1 MRIAKTRLLTTAGAV
16 LGAVVLAAPLTPA
29 QAAGSWHILGATE
42 VENARLSADAVQGV
56 DSSINTV
63 EYRKGGEGNIEVCG
77 FQRTERISASRQ
89 TRWASPSRTGSTLIL
104 QFRNIVDG
112 GTAFSRLRQTYA
124 ACTPAQFAKP
134 DKTTVS
140 YRYLKKAKQIRLV
153 WALYTTTGKT
163 EVQRAEGLAIKRA
176 GGALIITRSIVK
188 DVPDTTSLK
197 TTVNQKLT
205 GRQFSKYKAAAF
217 S

>member
-1 MRIAKTRLLTTAGAV
+1 MGIAKARLLTAAGAV
-16 LGAVVLAAPLTPA
+16 LGAAVLTAPLAPA

-42 VENARLSADAVQGV
+42 VENARLSAAAVQAV
-56 DSSINTV
+56 DGSINTV

-89 TRWASPSRTGSTLIL
+89 TRWTSPSRTGSTLIL

-112 GTAFSRLRQTYA
+112 GTAFSRMRQTYA
-124 ACTPAQFAKP
+124 ACTPALFAKP
-134 DKTTVS
+134 DKTTVK
-140 YRYLKKAKQIRLV
+140 YAYLKKPKQIRLV
-153 WALYTTTGKT
+153 WALYTTTTKT
-163 EVQRAEGLAIKRA
+163 EIQRAEALAIKRA
-176 GGALIITRSIVK
+176 GGALIITRSVVK

-197 TTVNQKLT
+197 TAVNQKLT
-205 GRQFSKYKAAAF
+205 ARQFSKYKAAAF

>member
-1 MRIAKTRLLTTAGAV
+1 MGNTKARLLATAGAV

-29 QAAGSWHILGATE
+29 QAAGSWHIIGATQ
-42 VENARLSADAVQGV
+42 VENARLSADAIQGI
-56 DSSINTV
+56 DGTINTV

-77 FQRTERISASRQ
+77 FQRTEKISASRQ

-112 GTAFSRLRQTYA
+112 GTAFSRMRQTYA

-134 DKTTVS
+134 DKTTVKYS
-140 YRYLKKAKQIRLV
+140 YLKKPKQIRLV
-153 WALYTTTGKT
+153 WALYTTTAKT
-163 EVQRAEGLAIKRA
+163 EIQRAEALAVKRA

-188 DVPDTTSLK
+188 DVPDTTTLK
-197 TTVNQKLT
+197 TAVNQKLT
-205 GRQFSKYKAAAF
+205 GRQFAKYKAAAF